1 MAANYAES
9 VFRATHNS
17 YSGDGRGSIRAQL
30 EGGVRCIELDVINAA
45 YRRYGYRI
53 GHGIAG
59 LEVAKGKGNPD
70 DLALESWLGTISSWC
85 TDNRGHDPVTVLLDP
100 KGDLTEPDSFAD
112 GNLAALNH
120 VIDKAFGPRLYRA
133 ETLRHDDAWPSLGDL
148 ADRVICVLSG
158 NVASRRGYVS
168 DGGREPAVALDDQGR
183 VVEIHSSGQGHV
195 WYWSGRR
202 SGEGVAWQRHGLIG
216 AGRSPAVAIASDG
229 RIVAVHGGGG
239 AELSYRLGTFEDD
252 ALEVRWQAA
261 RKAAPAA
268 AGLPSPTV
276 RMLDARRLRITYEAE
291 RGRLAREGTLS
302 GDTVTWDSAQ
312 PTPASPADAAWSAS
326 HARNGAAEV
335 TVMAVPNQRSDD
347 AQLVYG
353 TEALDGAPIA
363 YEQLLFVEGQW
374 IPDDGTDDIAHG
386 RRFVATAASPSAEK
400 QTKAWRERG
409 KVVRLWGFGEGD
421 TGTKTVPNFPATDHP
436 GAGWYDAFCVKH
448 GTV

>member
-17 YSGDGRGSIRAQL
+17 YSGEERGSIREQL
-30 EGGVRCIELDVINAA
+30 EGGMRCIELDVINAA

-70 DLALESWLGTISSWC
+70 DLALTSWLGTISSWC
-85 TDNRGHDPVTVLLDP
+85 SDNPGHIPVTVLLDP

-133 ETLRHDDAWPSLGDL
+133 ETLRHDDAWPWLGEL
-148 ADRVICVLSG
+148 AGRVICVLSG

-183 VVEIHSSGQGHV
+183 VVEVHSSGHGHV

-202 SGEGVAWQRHGLIG
+202 LGDGVAWQRHGLIG
-216 AGRSPAVAIASDG
+216 AGRSPAVAIAADG

-239 AELSYRLGTFEDD
+239 AELSYRVGTFEDD
-252 ALEVRWQAA
+252 TLEVRWQAA
-261 RKAAPAA
+261 RRPRPPRPGSRPRPSGCWTRDACA
-268 AGLPSPTV
+268 SPT
-276 RMLDARRLRITYEAE
+276 RP
-291 RGRLAREGTLS
+291 
-302 GDTVTWDSAQ
+302 SAG
-312 PTPASPADAAWSAS
+312 AS
-326 HARNGAAEV
+326 HARARSRRHGDLELGAARAGEPRGRRLVREPARSGAAEV
-335 TVMAVPNQRSDD
+335 TVMAVPNQRNDD
-347 AQLVYG
+347 VQLVYG
-353 TEALDGAPIA
+353 TEALAGAPIA

-386 RRFVATAASPSAEK
+386 RRLVATAASPSAEK

-409 KVVRLWGFGEGD
+409 KVVRLWGSAR
-421 TGTKTVPNFPATDHP
+421 ATP
-436 GAGWYDAFCVKH
+436 G
-448 GTV
+448 